1 MTTFELL
8 HKSRAVKLFEL
19 STVLTF
25 GALLTLVTVM
35 TELATVYAGN
45 TGAYALAAISGFAD
59 VDAIILSV
67 SRLEIG
73 ELSADVAARANL
85 IVVAVN
91 TFSKALG
98 MHGGRGRN
106 PQEPF
111 RDSGRGDRSRSL
123 GLLHCGSTVKW
134 ATGNT
139 CEASF
144 GER

>member
-1 MTTFELL
+1 M
-8 HKSRAVKLFEL
+8 
-19 STVLTF
+19 
-25 GALLTLVTVM
+25 
-35 TELATVYAGN
+35 
-45 TGAYALAAISGFAD
+45 
-59 VDAIILSV
+59 

-73 ELSADVAARANL
+73 ELGTDIAARAIL

-98 MHGGRGRN
+98 MHGRRGRN